1 MLGYSHAMSGAVA
14 WLAIAPTATELLGM
28 APLNEYEL
36 IAGTI
41 ATAGAALIPDL
52 DHPQA
57 TIAHT
62 FGFVS
67 KAISK
72 VTALLAGGHRQG
84 THSLIF
90 VAGFALFSYFVGLGL
105 NLVDSTLPPLIMM
118 FLLASFAFRG
128 LNIVPPKTSSSFKGI
143 IVLLEA
149 AGLVALLHFL
159 NQNSTLSWDWLWL
172 AAGLGAFVHLLGDA
186 ITPEGVPF
194 FYPLRSRFSIP
205 IIAHTGNIMERVII
219 SPLLTFALVYLV
231 FATLI
236 VN

>member
-14 WLAIAPTATELLGM
+14 WLAIAPAATEALGM

-67 KAISK
+67 KGIAK

-84 THSLIF
+84 THSLLF
-90 VAGFALFSYFVGLGL
+90 VGGFALFSYFVGLGL
-105 NLVDSTLPPLIMM
+105 NLANSTLPALIMM
-118 FLLASFAFRG
+118 FLLAAFAFRG

-143 IVLLEA
+143 LVLVEA
-149 AGLVALLHFL
+149 AALVALLHLL

-172 AAGLGAFVHLLGDA
+172 AAGLGALVHLLGDA
-186 ITPEGVPF
+186 LTPEGVPF
-194 FYPLRSRFSIP
+194 FYPMRSRISVP
-205 IIAHTGNIMERVII
+205 IIAHTGNIMERAII
-219 SPLLTFALVYLV
+219 SPLLTVALIYLV
-231 FATLI
+231 WTTL
-236 VN
+236 VVG